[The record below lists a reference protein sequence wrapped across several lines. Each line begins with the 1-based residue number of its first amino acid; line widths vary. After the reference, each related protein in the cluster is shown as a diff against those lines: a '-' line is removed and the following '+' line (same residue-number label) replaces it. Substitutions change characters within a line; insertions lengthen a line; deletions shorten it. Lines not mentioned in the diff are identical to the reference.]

1 MAEVR
6 LEHVHNCCVETF
18 WKLFF
23 DVEYQTA
30 LFRDGLRFPSFEQ
43 LSLQETDTQIRRVI
57 RVKPRVVG
65 VPAPVQKLIGD
76 GVSYEEHGVF
86 DRTSRVFKYEI
97 RTSRLPDKVKTS
109 GVMYALPAGEG
120 KSKRVFE
127 MSVVAKVFGV
137 GGLIEKQIV
146 QDTTRDYATGAQ
158 FTNKYL
164 AAKGLV

>member
-6 LEHVHNCCVETF
+6 LEHVHNCCVDTF
-18 WKLFF
+18 WKVFF
-23 DVEYQTA
+23 DVDYQAA
-30 LFRDGLRFPSFEQ
+30 LFRDGLRFPLFEQ
-43 LSLQETDTQIRRVI
+43 LSFEETDKQIRRVI

-65 VPAPVQKLIGD
+65 VPAPVKKLIGD

-86 DRTSRVFKYEI
+86 DKTSRNFKYRI
-97 RTSRLPDKVKTS
+97 QTSRLVDKMKLE

-127 MSVVAKVFGV
+127 LTVVAKVFGV
-137 GGLIEKQIV
+137 GGVIEKQIIS
-146 QDTTRDYATGAQ
+146 DTTRDYATGAQ

-164 AAKGLV
+164 ATKGLV